1 MKNENPIRNSLLHRN
16 NNFVSK
22 KINMKEKEQDIEN
35 NKAKIKR
42 SQRVNSNHFVYCS
55 KYSNVR
61 NTSINKEKENDIS
74 NKANDLINEE
84 GLDHPNPL
92 ISDNEENLAE
102 LKAQFITKRVKYE
115 PSTNNS
121 KRKKS
126 KDIENLEDTGL
137 YLNTASGGDNES
149 NELPAEIVKSNGIEE
164 NNTPIKFNILFKKN
178 ENDLALNKINEIRP
192 KTHKILKN
200 HKQINKSI
208 NNKINISYSITNDGN
223 NNNKKENEF
232 KMNKYIFL
240 SKKESNKSSHEIKRE
255 RERED
260 FKYILSYMDK
270 KEKKEKQNFHYFN
283 EYNKKKPVINNT
295 NYLNCGNENGREKIH
310 RFNTINNKL
319 NNKLNKISTL
329 TQAYKVCEKKIMH
342 NNSIKSIKEG
352 LLKNKNNKTTY
363 IQKNSEEKENLNN
376 NILSNNQKQ
385 QLINRIKS
393 EYPQKRKIIQ
403 NEYENE
409 KNISKILWTETDIK
423 EKSYLNNQYN
433 MIKNKCRNNNQIITD
448 SKDLSTNNESQ
459 TIGIDR
465 EKKLRKLNSY
475 KSSKNKNILNTML
488 NKSNNMP
495 ILNSNELKTPTL
507 KKKHIIFSKQKNE
520 NENISKYR
528 IKSFEKDDNFN
539 NIQTTFIVIS
549 KNSKRKPLQKS
560 KFATET
566 QDLSKCKL
574 PIPSVSYKNYSKC
587 LKRKINL
594 YSEYTLDIKDRR
606 NIGNGHKDLGYTK
619 SVNNMSVKHNNYRN
633 ELSSDKN
640 IHHSN
645 YRNYFDY
652 PTING
657 NRRTLYSY
665 SNRRISLLINKSK

>member
-92 ISDNEENLAE
+92 ISDNEENLEE
-102 LKAQFITKRVKYE
+102 LKSQFITKRVKYE

-137 YLNTASGGDNES
+137 YLNTASGGDNKS

-164 NNTPIKFNILFKKN
+164 KNTPIQFNILFKKN
-178 ENDLALNKINEIRP
+178 ENDLALNKINQIRP
-192 KTHKILKN
+192 KTDKILKN

-240 SKKESNKSSHEIKRE
+240 SKQKSNKSSHEIK

-260 FKYILSYMDK
+260 FKYILSYMD
-270 KEKKEKQNFHYFN
+270 KKEKQNFHYFN
-283 EYNKKKPVINNT
+283 EYNKKKPVINNS
-295 NYLNCGNENGREKIH
+295 NYFNCGNENGREKIH

-319 NNKLNKISTL
+319 NNKLNKLSTL
-329 TQAYKVCEKKIMH
+329 KQVYKACEKKNTQ
-342 NNSIKSIKEG
+342 NNSINNIKEG
-352 LLKNKNNKTTY
+352 LLKNKSNNPIYNQT
-363 IQKNSEEKENLNN
+363 NSDEKENLNN
-376 NILSNNQKQ
+376 NILRNNQNQ
-385 QLINRIKS
+385 QLINRIKT
-393 EYPQKRKIIQ
+393 EYPNKRKIIQ

-409 KNISKILWTETDIK
+409 KTISKILWTETDINT
-423 EKSYLNNQYN
+423 KSYLNNQYN
-433 MIKNKCRNNNQIITD
+433 MIKNKCRNSNQIIID

-459 TIGIDR
+459 TIGIDK
-465 EKKLRKLNSY
+465 EKKLRTLNRY
-475 KSSKNKNILNTML
+475 KSSKNKNILNNML
-488 NKSNNMP
+488 NKSNNIP

-507 KKKHIIFSKQKNE
+507 KKKHVIFSKQKNG
-520 NENISKYR
+520 NENIPKNR
-528 IKSFEKDDNFN
+528 LKSFEKDGNFN

-549 KNSKRKPLQKS
+549 KNTKRKSLQKS
-560 KFATET
+560 KLTSET
-566 QDLSKCKL
+566 QDLSKYRV
-574 PIPSVSYKNYSKC
+574 PIPSISYKNYSKC

-594 YSEYTLDIKDRR
+594 YSEYTFDIKDRR
-606 NIGNGHKDLGYTK
+606 NIGNGHKDFTITN
-619 SVNNMSVKHNNYRN
+619 SVNNISMKHNNYKN
-633 ELSSDKN
+633 ELSSEKN
-640 IHHSN
+640 IHHCHSN
-645 YRNYFDY
+645 NKNYFDC
-652 PTING
+652 PTITG
-657 NRRTLYSY
+657 NTRILYSY
-665 SNRRISLLINKSK
+665 RNRRISDLINKSK

>member
-1 MKNENPIRNSLLHRN
+1 
-16 NNFVSK
+16 
-22 KINMKEKEQDIEN
+22 
-35 NKAKIKR
+35 
-42 SQRVNSNHFVYCS
+42 
-55 KYSNVR
+55 
-61 NTSINKEKENDIS
+61 
-74 NKANDLINEE
+74 
-84 GLDHPNPL
+84 
-92 ISDNEENLAE
+92 
-102 LKAQFITKRVKYE
+102 
-115 PSTNNS
+115 
-121 KRKKS
+121 
-126 KDIENLEDTGL
+126 
-137 YLNTASGGDNES
+137 
-149 NELPAEIVKSNGIEE
+149 
-164 NNTPIKFNILFKKN
+164 
-178 ENDLALNKINEIRP
+178 
-192 KTHKILKN
+192 
-200 HKQINKSI
+200 
-208 NNKINISYSITNDGN
+208 
-223 NNNKKENEF
+223 
-232 KMNKYIFL
+232 MNKYIFL
-240 SKKESNKSSHEIKRE
+240 SKQESNKSSHEIK

-270 KEKKEKQNFHYFN
+270 NETKEKQNFHYFN
-283 EYNKKKPVINNT
+283 EYNRKKTIINSY
-295 NYLNCGNENGREKIH
+295 NYLNCGDENGRKKIY

-319 NNKLNKISTL
+319 NNKLNKLNSM
-329 TQAYKVCEKKIMH
+329 TQEYKVYEKKIMN

-352 LLKNKNNKTTY
+352 LLKNKSNRTTY
-363 IQKNSEEKENLNN
+363 IQKNSDEKENLNN

-423 EKSYLNNQYN
+423 EKLYLNNQYN
-433 MIKNKCRNNNQIITD
+433 MIKNKCRNNNNQIITD

-475 KSSKNKNILNTML
+475 KSSKNKNILNNLL

-520 NENISKYR
+520 NENVSKYR
-528 IKSFEKDDNFN
+528 IKSFEKDDNLN

-560 KFATET
+560 KFASEI

-574 PIPSVSYKNYSKC
+574 PIPSISYKNYSKC

-594 YSEYTLDIKDRR
+594 YSDYTLDIKDRR

-665 SNRRISLLINKSK
+665 GNRRVSRLINKSK

>member
-1 MKNENPIRNSLLHRN
+1 MKNENPIKNSLIYRNSY
-16 NNFVSK
+16 FASK
-22 KINMKEKEQDIEN
+22 KINMKENEKEIEN
-35 NKAKIKR
+35 NKEIISR

-74 NKANDLINEE
+74 NRTNDLINEE

-92 ISDNEENLAE
+92 ISDNEENLEE
-102 LKAQFITKRVKYE
+102 LKSQFITKRDDL
-115 PSTNNS
+115 
-121 KRKKS
+121 KRKRS
-126 KDIENLEDTGL
+126 KDIKNLTDIDII
-137 YLNTASGGDNES
+137 LNITSGRGTEP
-149 NELPAEIVKSNGIEE
+149 NELPAETVKSNRIEE
-164 NNTPIKFNILFKKN
+164 NNTPIKFKILYKKN
-178 ENDLALNKINEIRP
+178 EKDLALNKISKIRP

-200 HKQINKSI
+200 HKQINKSL
-208 NNKINISYSITNDGN
+208 NNKMNISYNITNNDN
-223 NNNKKENEF
+223 NNNKKENEI

-240 SKKESNKSSHEIKRE
+240 SKQENNKSSHEIKIE
-255 RERED
+255 REE
-260 FKYILSYMDK
+260 FKHILNYMD
-270 KEKKEKQNFHYFN
+270 KKEKQNFHYFN
-283 EYNKKKPVINNT
+283 EYNRRKPVINSY
-295 NYLNCGNENGREKIH
+295 NYLNYGDENRREKMN

-319 NNKLNKISTL
+319 NNKLNKLNSM
-329 TQAYKVCEKKIMH
+329 TQEYKVYEKKIMN
-342 NNSIKSIKEG
+342 NNSIKSIKED
-352 LLKNKNNKTTY
+352 LLKNKSNRTTY
-363 IQKNSEEKENLNN
+363 IQKNSDEKENLNN

-409 KNISKILWTETDIK
+409 NENENERSISKILWTETDIK
-423 EKSYLNNQYN
+423 AKTNLNNQYN
-433 MIKNKCRNNNQIITD
+433 MIKNKCRNNNNQIITD

-507 KKKHIIFSKQKNE
+507 KKKNIIFSKQKNE
-520 NENISKYR
+520 NENVSKYR
-528 IKSFEKDDNFN
+528 IKSFEKDDNLN

-560 KFATET
+560 KFASEI

-574 PIPSVSYKNYSKC
+574 PIPSISYKNYSKC

-594 YSEYTLDIKDRR
+594 YSDYTLDIKDRR

-665 SNRRISLLINKSK
+665 SNRRISRLINKSK